1 MEELSEEAMVEL
13 QEDES
18 WNSESSGSQCR
29 GCLRA
34 GHVLAT
40 VTRSEQ

>member
-1 MEELSEEAMVEL
+1 MAELLELSG
-13 QEDES
+13 EDDS
-18 WNSESSGSQCR
+18 GNSESSGSQCR
-29 GCLRA
+29 DCLRA